1 MRKSRKIL
9 AVVAIIGLVITLA
22 GMSYAYIKVRKN
34 QDSINSMSMLRCL
47 GVDYSDET
55 NAVSLDNVYP
65 VSDEE
70 GMKTPIYKFKVTN
83 KCNTKIY
90 AKINLET
97 LTLNNLIDLKHV
109 KVWFNNKN
117 LNEAKI
123 GILNNENIFTRETK
137 TLAEAEQ
144 SNNLMEISM
153 GEYESEE
160 FELRLW
166 LDEATTWEEGKNTS
180 YAGKITVSV
189 SPNPNTSVTKGD
201 FTMYAYIDGK
211 ISSIFPETDNYNA
224 VVKCNS
230 FANNDANNDIMGTIN
245 WNGKRW
251 LMSISSIGAGETV
264 CNVYFT
270 KKSEGEIQAPTNW
283 YTSSE
288 GTLLAAIR
296 KNYPSATTP
305 GTTPGSTVS
314 AATEKVLAG
323 AADDYGT
330 SYYFRG
336 AIDNNYVEFANKC
349 WRIVRITGDG
359 SIKLVL
365 HNDNVNKVTN
375 PCAASNND
383 TTAAFAR
390 YDGTTYTSAFNS
402 AMNYNAY
409 VGFMYGTPGASTYAA
424 EHANKVDSTI
434 LANLKTWYN
443 TYLKSYADKLADI
456 IYCGDKSTYKN
467 TSYNPTNIGTI
478 GTNYGIGTN
487 INYYSAISR
496 TLASD
501 GELGSAGTDIVPI
514 LVCSNDNLGGN
525 LSKYTAEDT
534 VNGNGALKGY
544 KIGLL
549 SVDEIVFAGGGA
561 ANSTY
566 YLYENASGAFWWS
579 LSPSYFNSYSAAGV
593 ISVRTGGIIKPSW
606 VADLLAV
613 RPSISLKSDT
623 TILGGTGTSS
633 DPFVVS

>member
-9 AVVAIIGLVITLA
+9 VVVAIIGLIITLA

-97 LTLNNLIDLKHV
+97 LTLDNLIDLKHV

-230 FANNDANNDIMGTIN
+230 FAGSTSDSDITGAVS

-251 LMSISSIGAGETV
+251 LMSVVSISSGETV

-270 KKSEGEIQAPTNW
+270 KKSEGEVQAPTNW
-283 YTSSE
+283 YTSSD

-305 GTTPGSTVS
+305 GTTPGLNVS
-314 AATEKVLAG
+314 ESGEKVLAG

-336 AIDNNYVEFANKC
+336 SIDNNYVEFANKC

-365 HNDNVNKVTN
+365 HNDNINKVAS
-375 PCAASNND
+375 PCVASNND

-390 YDGTTYTSAFNS
+390 YSGTTYTSVFNS
-402 AMNYNAY
+402 AMNDNAY
-409 VGFMYGTPGASTYAA
+409 VGFMYGEIGKTTYA
-424 EHANKVDSTI
+424 ETHKNSNKSAI
-434 LANLKTWYN
+434 LQNLEKWYN
-443 TYLKSYADKLADI
+443 TYISTYESKLADTI
-456 IYCGDKSTYKN
+456 WCNDKSVYKT
-467 TSYNPTNIGTI
+467 TSYNPWSIGTR
-478 GTNYGIGTN
+478 GTKYGIGTN
-487 INYYSAISR
+487 VNYYNSVQRLLTNSNTAGGTGP
-496 TLASD
+496 TL
-501 GELGSAGTDIVPI
+501 ICP
-514 LVCSNDNLGGN
+514 NDNLGGK
-525 LSKYTAEDT
+525 LSKLTVNDT
-534 VNGNGALKGY
+534 VNGNGALDK

-549 SVDEIVFAGGGA
+549 TIDEIVFAGA
-561 ANSTY
+561 VYKTANTTY
-566 YLYENASGAFWWS
+566 YLYENASGSQWWS
-579 LSPSYFNSYSAAGV
+579 LTPSHYGSGGDADVWRYLNSSEYIRGE
-593 ISVRTGGIIKPSW
+593 
-606 VADLLAV
+606 AV
-613 RPSISLKSDT
+613 NEARGLRPAISLKSIT
-623 TILGGTGTSS
+623 TISKGTGTSI
-633 DPFVVS
+633 DPYVIN

>member
-9 AVVAIIGLVITLA
+9 VVVAIIGLIITLA
-22 GMSYAYIKVRKN
+22 GMSYAYIRVRKN

-97 LTLNNLIDLKHV
+97 LTLDNLIDLKHV

-144 SNNLMEISM
+144 SNNLIEVNM

-166 LDEATTWEEGKNTS
+166 LDEETTWEEGKNTG

-251 LMSISSIGAGETV
+251 LMSVVSISSGETV

-270 KKSEGEIQAPTNW
+270 KKSEGEVQAPTNW

-305 GTTPGSTVS
+305 GTTPGLNVS
-314 AATEKVLAG
+314 ESGEKVLAG

-365 HNDNVNKVTN
+365 HNDNINKVAS
-375 PCAASNND
+375 PCVASNND

-390 YDGTTYTSAFNS
+390 YSGTTYTSVFNS
-402 AMNYNAY
+402 AMNDNAY
-409 VGFMYGTPGASTYAA
+409 VGFMYGEIGKTTYA
-424 EHANKVDSTI
+424 ETHKNSNKSAI
-434 LANLKTWYN
+434 LQNLEKWYN
-443 TYLKSYADKLADI
+443 TYISTYESKLADTI
-456 IYCGDKSTYKN
+456 WCNDKSVYKT
-467 TSYNPTNIGTI
+467 TSYNPWSIGTR
-478 GTNYGIGTN
+478 GTKYGIGTN
-487 INYYSAISR
+487 VNYYNSVQRLLTNSNTAGGTGP
-496 TLASD
+496 TL
-501 GELGSAGTDIVPI
+501 ICP
-514 LVCSNDNLGGN
+514 NDNLGGK
-525 LSKYTAEDT
+525 LSKLTVNDT
-534 VNGNGALKGY
+534 VNGNGALDK

-549 SVDEIVFAGGGA
+549 TIDEIVFAGA
-561 ANSTY
+561 VYKTANTTY
-566 YLYENASGAFWWS
+566 YLYENASGSQWWS
-579 LSPSYFNSYSAAGV
+579 LTPSHYGSGGDADVWRYLNSSEYIRGE
-593 ISVRTGGIIKPSW
+593 
-606 VADLLAV
+606 AV
-613 RPSISLKSDT
+613 NEARGLRPAISLKSIT
-623 TILGGTGTSS
+623 TISKGTGTSS
-633 DPFVVS
+633 DPYVIN

>member
-9 AVVAIIGLVITLA
+9 VGLAIIGLVITLA

-97 LTLNNLIDLKHV
+97 LTLDNLIDLKHV

-270 KKSEGEIQAPTNW
+270 KKSEGEVQAPTNW
-283 YTSSE
+283 YTSSD

-296 KNYPSATTP
+296 KNYSSATAP
-305 GTTPGSTVS
+305 GTTPGLNVS
-314 AATEKVLAG
+314 ESGEKVLA
-323 AADDYGT
+323 ATSDDYGT

-365 HNDNVNKVTN
+365 HNDNINKVAS

-390 YDGTTYTSAFNS
+390 YSGTTYTTKFNS
-402 AMNYNAY
+402 AINDNAY
-409 VGFMYGTPGASTYAA
+409 VGFMYGTPGSSTYA
-424 EHANKVDSTI
+424 ETHKNSNKSTI
-434 LANLKTWYN
+434 LQNLEKWYN
-443 TYLKSYADKLADI
+443 TYISAYESKIADTI
-456 IYCGDKSTYKN
+456 WCNDKSVYKS
-467 TSYNPTNIGTI
+467 TSFKTWGINSIGTK
-478 GTNYGIGTN
+478 YGIGTN
-487 INYYSAISR
+487 ANFYSATPRLITS
-496 TLASD
+496 
-501 GELGSAGTDIVPI
+501 GNEAGGTGPI
-514 LVCSNDNLGGN
+514 LTCPNDNLGGK
-525 LSKYTAEDT
+525 LSKLTVSDT
-534 VNGNGALKGY
+534 VNGNGALDK

-549 SVDEIVFAGGGA
+549 TIDEIVFAGGERYS
-561 ANSTY
+561 ANTTF
-566 YLYENASGAFWWS
+566 YLYENATNTFWWS
-579 LSPSYFNSYSAAGV
+579 LTPGAY
-593 ISVRTGGIIKPSW
+593 GGGDTAVKTW
-606 VADLLAV
+606 GYKNGGEYVFVDADDTNGAL
-613 RPSISLKSDT
+613 RPAISLKSIT
-623 TILGGTGTSS
+623 AISKGTGTSS
-633 DPFVVS
+633 DPYVIN

>member
-9 AVVAIIGLVITLA
+9 VVVAIIGLIITLA
-22 GMSYAYIKVRKN
+22 GMSYAYIRVRKN

-251 LMSISSIGAGETV
+251 LMSVVSISSGETV

-270 KKSEGEIQAPTNW
+270 KKSEGEVQAPTNW

-305 GTTPGSTVS
+305 GTTPGLNVS
-314 AATEKVLAG
+314 ESGEKVLAG

-365 HNDNVNKVTN
+365 HNDNINKVAS
-375 PCAASNND
+375 PCVASNND

-390 YDGTTYTSAFNS
+390 YSGTTYTSVFNS
-402 AMNYNAY
+402 AINDNAY
-409 VGFMYGTPGASTYAA
+409 VGFMYGEIGKTTYA
-424 EHANKVDSTI
+424 ETHKNSNKSAI
-434 LANLKTWYN
+434 LQNLEKWYN
-443 TYLKSYADKLADI
+443 TYISTYESKLADTI
-456 IYCGDKSTYKN
+456 WCNDKSVYKT
-467 TSYNPTNIGTI
+467 TSYNPWSIGTR
-478 GTNYGIGTN
+478 GTKYGIGTN
-487 INYYSAISR
+487 VNYYNSVQRLLTNSNTAGGTGP
-496 TLASD
+496 TL
-501 GELGSAGTDIVPI
+501 ICP
-514 LVCSNDNLGGN
+514 NDNLGGK
-525 LSKYTAEDT
+525 LSKLTVNDT
-534 VNGNGALKGY
+534 VNGNGALDK

-549 SVDEIVFAGGGA
+549 TIDEIVFAGA
-561 ANSTY
+561 VYKTANTTY
-566 YLYENASGAFWWS
+566 YLYENASGSQWWS
-579 LSPSYFNSYSAAGV
+579 LTPSHYGIGGDADVWRYLNSSEYIRGE
-593 ISVRTGGIIKPSW
+593 
-606 VADLLAV
+606 AV
-613 RPSISLKSDT
+613 NEARGLRPAISLKSIT
-623 TILGGTGTSS
+623 TISKGTGTSS
-633 DPFVVS
+633 DPYVIN

>member
-9 AVVAIIGLVITLA
+9 VGLAIIGLVITLA

-305 GTTPGSTVS
+305 GTTPGLNVS
-314 AATEKVLAG
+314 ESGEKVLAG

-365 HNDNVNKVTN
+365 HNDNINKVAS

-383 TTAAFAR
+383 TTAAYAR
-390 YDGTTYTSAFNS
+390 YSGTTYTTKFNS
-402 AMNYNAY
+402 AINDNAY
-409 VGFMYGTPGASTYAA
+409 VGFMYGTPGSSTYA
-424 EHANKVDSTI
+424 ETHKNSNKSTI
-434 LANLKTWYN
+434 LQNLEKWYN
-443 TYLKSYADKLADI
+443 TYISAYESKLADTI
-456 IYCGDKSTYKN
+456 WCNDKSVDKST
-467 TSYNPTNIGTI
+467 SYNNPWGIGAR
-478 GTNYGIGTN
+478 GTKYGIRQN
-487 INYYSAISR
+487 VNYYNSVQRIVTNSN
-496 TLASD
+496 T
-501 GELGSAGTDIVPI
+501 AGGTGPI
-514 LVCSNDNLGGN
+514 LTCPDDNLGGK
-525 LSKYTAEDT
+525 LSKLTVNDT
-534 VNGNGALKGY
+534 VNGNGALDK

-549 SVDEIVFAGGGA
+549 TIDEIVFAGA
-561 ANSTY
+561 VYKTANTTY
-566 YLYENASGAFWWS
+566 YLYENASGSQWWS
-579 LSPSYFNSYSAAGV
+579 LTPSHYGSGNDDDVLKYLNSSQYIICGAVNEAAG
-593 ISVRTGGIIKPSW
+593 
-606 VADLLAV
+606 L
-613 RPSISLKSDT
+613 RPALSLKSIT
-623 TILGGTGTSS
+623 TISKGIGTSS
-633 DPFVVS
+633 DPYVIN

>member
-1 MRKSRKIL
+1 MKVKYKDITKYNVVKLNIDSIKSRVNNPFARVEKVLSYLGDEEKENYQIYTK
-9 AVVAIIGLVITLA
+9 TL
-22 GMSYAYIKVRKN
+22 
-34 QDSINSMSMLRCL
+34 
-47 GVDYSDET
+47 
-55 NAVSLDNVYP
+55 NVYL
-65 VSDEE
+65 SKDSE
-70 GMKTPIYKFKVTN
+70 FD
-83 KCNTKIY
+83 
-90 AKINLET
+90 
-97 LTLNNLIDLKHV
+97 NNGLYTS
-109 KVWFNNKN
+109 NNMI
-117 LNEAKI
+117 L
-123 GILNNENIFTRETK
+123 LNNENIFTRETK

-230 FANNDANNDIMGTIN
+230 FAGSTSDSDITGSVS

-251 LMSISSIGAGETV
+251 LMSVVSISSGETV

-270 KKSEGEIQAPTNW
+270 KKSDGEVQAPTNW
-283 YTSSE
+283 YTSSD

-305 GTTPGSTVS
+305 GTTPGLNVS
-314 AATEKVLAG
+314 ESGEKVLAG

-365 HNDNVNKVTN
+365 HNDNINKVAS

-383 TTAAFAR
+383 TTSAFAR
-390 YDGTTYTSAFNS
+390 YSGTTYTTKFNS
-402 AMNYNAY
+402 TMNDNAY
-409 VGFMYGTPGASTYAA
+409 VGFMYGTPGSSTYAA
-424 EHANKVDSTI
+424 THKNSNKSTI
-434 LANLKTWYN
+434 LQNLEKWYN
-443 TYLKSYADKLADI
+443 TYISAYESKLADTI
-456 IYCGDKSTYKN
+456 WCNDKSVYES
-467 TSYNPTNIGTI
+467 TSYNPWSIGTR
-478 GTNYGIGTN
+478 GTKYGIGQN
-487 INYYSAISR
+487 VNYYNSVQRLVTNSN
-496 TLASD
+496 TT
-501 GELGSAGTDIVPI
+501 GGTGPI
-514 LVCSNDNLGGN
+514 LTCPNDNLGGK
-525 LSKYTAEDT
+525 LSKFTVNDT
-534 VNGNGALKGY
+534 VNGNGALDK

-549 SVDEIVFAGGGA
+549 TVDEIVFAGA
-561 ANSTY
+561 VYKTANTTY
-566 YLYENASGAFWWS
+566 YLYENASGSQWWS
-579 LSPSYFNSYSAAGV
+579 LTPSHYGSGNDSDVWRYLNSSEYIRGEAVNEAAG
-593 ISVRTGGIIKPSW
+593 
-606 VADLLAV
+606 L
-613 RPSISLKSDT
+613 RPALSLKSIT
-623 TILGGTGTSS
+623 TISKGTGTSS
-633 DPFVVS
+633 DPYVIN

>member
-9 AVVAIIGLVITLA
+9 VVVAIIGLVITLA
-22 GMSYAYIKVRKN
+22 GMSYAYIRVRKN

-97 LTLNNLIDLKHV
+97 LTLDNLIDLKHV

-123 GILNNENIFTRETK
+123 GILNNENIFARETK

-144 SNNLMEISM
+144 SNNLMEINM

-230 FANNDANNDIMGTIN
+230 FAGSTSDSDITGAVS

-251 LMSISSIGAGETV
+251 LMSVVSISSGETV

-305 GTTPGSTVS
+305 GTTPGLNVS
-314 AATEKVLAG
+314 ESGEKVLAG

-365 HNDNVNKVTN
+365 HNDNINKVAN

-383 TTAAFAR
+383 TTSAFAR
-390 YDGTTYTSAFNS
+390 YSGTTYTTKFNS
-402 AMNYNAY
+402 TMNDNAY
-409 VGFMYGTPGASTYAA
+409 VGIMYGTPGSSTYA
-424 EHANKVDSTI
+424 ETHKNSNKSTI
-434 LANLKTWYN
+434 LQNLEKWYN
-443 TYLKSYADKLADI
+443 TYISAYESKLADTI
-456 IYCGDKSTYKN
+456 WCNDKCVYES
-467 TSYNPTNIGTI
+467 TSYNPWSIGTR
-478 GTNYGIGTN
+478 GTKYGIGQN
-487 INYYSAISR
+487 VNYYNSVQRLVTNSN
-496 TLASD
+496 TT
-501 GELGSAGTDIVPI
+501 GGTGPI
-514 LVCSNDNLGGN
+514 LTCPNDNLGGK
-525 LSKYTAEDT
+525 LSKFTVNDT
-534 VNGNGALKGY
+534 VNGNGALDK

-549 SVDEIVFAGGGA
+549 TVDEIVFAGA
-561 ANSTY
+561 VYKTANTTY
-566 YLYENASGAFWWS
+566 YLYENASGSQWWS
-579 LSPSYFNSYSAAGV
+579 LTPSHY
-593 ISVRTGGIIKPSW
+593 
-606 VADLLAV
+606 
-613 RPSISLKSDT
+613 
-623 TILGGTGTSS
+623 GTGNDSDVWRYLNSS
-633 DPFVVS
+633 EYIRGEAVNEAGGV

>member
-9 AVVAIIGLVITLA
+9 VVVAIIGLIITLA
-22 GMSYAYIKVRKN
+22 GMSYAYIRVRKN

-109 KVWFNNKN
+109 KVWLNNKN

-123 GILNNENIFTRETK
+123 GILNNEKIFTRETK

-251 LMSISSIGAGETV
+251 LMSVVSISSGETV

-270 KKSEGEIQAPTNW
+270 KKSEGEVQAPTNW

-305 GTTPGSTVS
+305 GTTPGLNVS
-314 AATEKVLAG
+314 ESGEKVLAG

-365 HNDNVNKVTN
+365 HNDNINKVAS
-375 PCAASNND
+375 PCVASNND

-390 YDGTTYTSAFNS
+390 YSGTTYTSVFNS
-402 AMNYNAY
+402 AMNDNAY
-409 VGFMYGTPGASTYAA
+409 VGFMYGEIGKTTYA
-424 EHANKVDSTI
+424 ETHKNSNKSAI
-434 LANLKTWYN
+434 LQNLEKWYN
-443 TYLKSYADKLADI
+443 TYISTYESKLADTI
-456 IYCGDKSTYKN
+456 WCNDKSVYKT
-467 TSYNPTNIGTI
+467 TSYNPWSIGTR
-478 GTNYGIGTN
+478 GTKYGIGTN
-487 INYYSAISR
+487 VNYYNSVQRLLTNSNTAGGTGP
-496 TLASD
+496 TL
-501 GELGSAGTDIVPI
+501 ICP
-514 LVCSNDNLGGN
+514 NDNLGGK
-525 LSKYTAEDT
+525 LSKLTVNDT
-534 VNGNGALKGY
+534 VNGNGALDK

-549 SVDEIVFAGGGA
+549 TIDEIVFAGA
-561 ANSTY
+561 VYKTANTTY
-566 YLYENASGAFWWS
+566 YLYENASGSQWWS
-579 LSPSYFNSYSAAGV
+579 LTPSHYGSGGDADVWRYLNSSEYIRGE
-593 ISVRTGGIIKPSW
+593 
-606 VADLLAV
+606 AV
-613 RPSISLKSDT
+613 NEARGLRPAISLKSIT
-623 TILGGTGTSS
+623 TISKGTGTSS
-633 DPFVVS
+633 DPYVIN

>member
-9 AVVAIIGLVITLA
+9 VVVAIIGLIITLA
-22 GMSYAYIKVRKN
+22 GMSYAYIRVRKN

-109 KVWFNNKN
+109 KVWLNNKN

-123 GILNNENIFTRETK
+123 GILNNEKIFTRETK

-251 LMSISSIGAGETV
+251 LMSVVSISSGETV

-270 KKSEGEIQAPTNW
+270 KKSEGEVQAPTNW

-305 GTTPGSTVS
+305 GTTPGLNVS
-314 AATEKVLAG
+314 ESGEKVLAG

-365 HNDNVNKVTN
+365 HNDNINKVAS
-375 PCAASNND
+375 PCVASNND

-390 YDGTTYTSAFNS
+390 YSGTTYTSVFNS
-402 AMNYNAY
+402 AINDNAY
-409 VGFMYGTPGASTYAA
+409 VGFMYGEIGKTTYA
-424 EHANKVDSTI
+424 ETHKNSNKSAI
-434 LANLKTWYN
+434 LQNLEKWYN
-443 TYLKSYADKLADI
+443 TYISTYESKLADTI
-456 IYCGDKSTYKN
+456 WCNDKSVYKT
-467 TSYNPTNIGTI
+467 TSYNPWSIGTR
-478 GTNYGIGTN
+478 GTKYGIGTN
-487 INYYSAISR
+487 VNYYNSVQRLLTNSNTAGGTGP
-496 TLASD
+496 TL
-501 GELGSAGTDIVPI
+501 ICP
-514 LVCSNDNLGGN
+514 NDNLGGK
-525 LSKYTAEDT
+525 LSKLTVNDT
-534 VNGNGALKGY
+534 VNGNGALDK

-549 SVDEIVFAGGGA
+549 TIDEIVFAGA
-561 ANSTY
+561 VYKTANTTY
-566 YLYENASGAFWWS
+566 YLYENASGSQWWS
-579 LSPSYFNSYSAAGV
+579 LTPSHYGIGGDADVWRYLNSSEYIRGE
-593 ISVRTGGIIKPSW
+593 
-606 VADLLAV
+606 AV
-613 RPSISLKSDT
+613 NEARGLRPAISLKSIT
-623 TILGGTGTSS
+623 TISKGTGTSS
-633 DPFVVS
+633 DPYVIN

>member
-9 AVVAIIGLVITLA
+9 VVVAIIGLIITLA

-47 GVDYSDET
+47 GVDYFDET

-97 LTLNNLIDLKHV
+97 LTLDNLIDLKHV

-144 SNNLMEISM
+144 SNNLMEINM

-160 FELRLW
+160 FELRIW

-230 FANNDANNDIMGTIN
+230 FAGSTSDSDITGAVN

-251 LMSISSIGAGETV
+251 LMSVVSISSGETV

-270 KKSEGEIQAPTNW
+270 KKSDGEVQAPTNW

-305 GTTPGSTVS
+305 GTTPGLNVS
-314 AATEKVLAG
+314 ESGEKVLAG

-365 HNDNVNKVTN
+365 HNDNINKVAS

-390 YDGTTYTSAFNS
+390 YSGTTYTTKFNS
-402 AMNYNAY
+402 AMNDNAY
-409 VGFMYGTPGASTYAA
+409 VGFMYGEIGKTTYA
-424 EHANKVDSTI
+424 ETHKNSNKSAI
-434 LANLKTWYN
+434 LQNLEKWYN
-443 TYLKSYADKLADI
+443 TYISAYESKLADTI
-456 IYCGDKSTYKN
+456 WCNDKSVYES
-467 TSYNPTNIGTI
+467 TSFRPWDTATLGTK
-478 GTNYGIGTN
+478 YGIGTN
-487 INYYSAISR
+487 ANFYSSIPR
-496 TLASD
+496 LVTNNNTV
-501 GELGSAGTDIVPI
+501 GGTGPI
-514 LVCSNDNLGGN
+514 LICPNDNFGGK
-525 LSKYTAEDT
+525 LSKFTVSDT
-534 VNGNGALKGY
+534 VNGNGALDK
-544 KIGLL
+544 KVGLL
-549 SVDEIVFAGGGA
+549 TIDEIVFAGA
-561 ANSTY
+561 VRYTANTTF
-566 YLYENASGAFWWS
+566 YLYENASGSQWWS
-579 LSPSYFNSYSAAGV
+579 LTPGFYSGAGRV
-593 ISVRTGGIIKPSW
+593 WGYINGGEYVSNIAITTNG
-606 VADLLAV
+606 AL
-613 RPSISLKSDT
+613 RPAISLKNIT
-623 TILGGTGTSS
+623 TISKGTGTSS
-633 DPFVVS
+633 DPYIIN